1 MATALEDITSDASVL
16 DSSAITVAG
25 DIISDLSDSA
35 IEDPL
40 VFILLFTCLYYD
52 SHYIIHSVCLQVRDM
67 FLNAIDNVIEA
78 NTEELLRSQTQSNSS
93 TKYDTH
99 EPLEL
104 VVLL

>member
-25 DIISDLSDSA
+25 DIISDLSYSA

-40 VFILLFTCLYYD
+40 VFFTCLYYD